1 VLIITDIKRWSNKMD
16 YFSLVKSH
24 SQLFDNENAL
34 LNIVLDPKA
43 ISEWEAEK
51 EAELK
56 QKGQPLEWAK
66 IGVILDDPYN
76 IIIRDLVQFP
86 DGDIRGYGRSIATA
100 TLKGGQGVV
109 ILPVF
114 EDKILLLHLYR
125 HATRQWHY
133 EVPRGYGEPN
143 TPADV
148 NARKEIEEEVGGEIA
163 NLVSLGEFYN
173 NTGYES
179 ASVALFYAKLSSVG
193 TANVNEG
200 IDSFAWVTVKELE
213 EWIANEKITDGF
225 TIAAYT
231 KAKLRGLI

>member
-1 VLIITDIKRWSNKMD
+1 MGTKHLELKMD
-16 YFSLVKSH
+16 YFSLVQ
-24 SQLFDNENAL
+24 SQPYLFDNENAL
-34 LNIVLDPKA
+34 LNIILDQKT
-43 ISEWEAEK
+43 ITEWEAKK

-56 QKGQPLEWAK
+56 RKELPLEWAK

-76 IIIRDLVQFP
+76 IIVRDLVQFP
-86 DGDIRGYGRSIATA
+86 NGDMRGYGRSIASA
-100 TLKGGQGVV
+100 SLKGGKGVV
-109 ILPVF
+109 ILP
-114 EDKILLLHLYR
+114 EYEGKILLLHQYR

-143 TPADV
+143 TSADK
-148 NARKEIEEEVGGEIA
+148 NAHLEIEDEIGGMISE
-163 NLVSLGEFYN
+163 LVSLGDFYN

-193 TANVNEG
+193 KGNENEG
-200 IDSFAWVTVKELE
+200 IDSFVWLSVKELE

-231 KAKLRGLI
+231 KAKLKGLI